1 MIYFDTS
8 FALPLIL
15 REPTSSRIEQFF
27 TSQQGEALAISHWT
41 RVEVSSA
48 LAREVRMRHLAV
60 AMARAAEEEFDDIV
74 ADTFAV
80 LLPSAGDFELA
91 RRYLQHHETGL
102 RAGDALHLAIAS
114 NNRAESIYS
123 FDNTLLKA
131 GRRLGLSVRTIAT
144 RT

>member
-1 MIYFDTS
+1 
-8 FALPLIL
+8 
-15 REPTSSRIEQFF
+15 
-27 TSQQGEALAISHWT
+27 
-41 RVEVSSA
+41 
-48 LAREVRMRHLAV
+48 MRHLAV
-60 AMARAAEEEFDDIV
+60 AMARAAEKEFDDIV

-80 LLPSAGDFELA
+80 LLPSTGDFELA
-91 RRYLQHHETGL
+91 RRYLQHNETGL